1 MHELR
6 LTLRALARQPAY
18 TVSAVLSLALG
29 IGANTAIFSLL
40 DQALLRPL
48 PVRNPEELVF
58 LYQPGPLD
66 GSSSSDEQGGPSF
79 SYPFF
84 RGLQQQQAAFTGLA
98 GARRLEANLAYGGE
112 ASPGTAHRVSGNYFD
127 VLGVGAALGRPL
139 GPEDDRIAGAHPV
152 AVLSHR
158 YWTARWGADPG
169 MLNRTILVNG
179 QPLTIVGV
187 AAKGFDGERRG
198 ATVDVFV
205 PITMNRELMPDWN
218 GFDDRR
224 DHWAT
229 LVGRLKPGLT
239 LDAAATILN
248 VAYRAQLEEDLATRR
263 GPRGEEYRRAYRA
276 KRIVLRPGQWGRGGL
291 RERAGPPLLLL
302 MAMTMLVLL
311 MACANVTSLQLA
323 RGTARAHEVAVRL
336 ALGASR
342 LRLMRHLL
350 RESFV
355 LAGAA
360 AAVGLLIAYGIVR
373 GLLAALPGGTSTVLT
388 AGLDGRV
395 LLFCLALAVA
405 ATVLFGLYPSVQ
417 ASRPDLVGSLKTH
430 GGETSPASAAGLF
443 RRSLVTLQVAVS
455 LLLLV
460 CAGLLARS
468 FVGLTRI
475 DLGIRTDRLLTFSI
489 DPKLSR
495 YTDARAL
502 ALYDEVTSRLAALPG
517 GALVS
522 ASRVPAIAG
531 NTSSGNITVEGFT
544 PPDED
549 ASDTSFNVVGPD
561 YFRTMGIPLVA
572 GREFTGRDD
581 ASAPKVA
588 VVNETFVRQF
598 LAGREPLGRRFGWG
612 VGNRVKPDIEIVG
625 IARDSKYSSMREAP
639 PAVYYVPYRQA
650 TQQSGLQFYVRTT
663 TGDPQAL
670 APAVRSTVAAVDPS
684 VPVRDLKTMRR
695 QIEDNVRADRL
706 LSVFTACFAGLAS
719 LLGAIGLYGV
729 LAYDVAR
736 RTREIGV
743 RVALGAQ
750 AAQVRRLV
758 FRQTALVLAV
768 GTAAG
773 LAAAAGAGKLLQAVL
788 FGTVPWD
795 PLVYGSALTLVV
807 LMALVAAY
815 VPARRASSVDPM
827 VALRNE

>member
-1 MHELR
+1 VHELR

-58 LYQPGPLD
+58 LYQPGPLE

-84 RGLQQQQAAFTGLA
+84 RGLQQEQAAFTGLA
-98 GARRLEANLAYGGE
+98 GARRLEANLASGGE
-112 ASPGTAHRVSGNYFD
+112 AWPGMAHRVSGNYFD
-127 VLGVGAALGRPL
+127 VLGVGAALGRLL
-139 GPEDDRIAGAHPV
+139 GPEDDRTAGAHPV

-158 YWTARWGADPG
+158 YWTARWAADPG

-179 QPLTIVGV
+179 QPMTIVGV

-198 ATVDVFV
+198 DSVDVFV
-205 PITMNRELMPDWN
+205 PISMNRELVPDWN

-224 DHWAT
+224 DHWVT
-229 LVGRLKPGLT
+229 LFGRLKPGLT
-239 LDAAATILN
+239 PEAAAAILD
-248 VAYRAQLEEDLATRR
+248 VTYRAQLEDDLATRR
-263 GPRGEEYRRAYRA
+263 TPRGEEYRRTYRA

-323 RGTARAHEVAVRL
+323 RGTARAREVAVRL

-350 RESFV
+350 GESFV
-355 LAGAA
+355 LAGVA

-373 GLLAALPGGTSTVLT
+373 GLLAGLPGGTSTILS
-388 AGLDGRV
+388 AALDGRV
-395 LLFCLALAVA
+395 LLFCLALAS
-405 ATVLFGLYPSVQ
+405 ATTVVFGLYPSVQ
-417 ASRPDLVGSLKTH
+417 ASRPDLVSSLKTL

-468 FVGLTRI
+468 FVGLIRV
-475 DLGIRTDRLLTFSI
+475 DLGIRPDRLLTFSI

-495 YTDARAL
+495 YTDTRAL
-502 ALYDEVTSRLAALPG
+502 AFYDEVISRLGALPG

-522 ASRVPAIAG
+522 ASHVPAIAG
-531 NTSSGNITVEGFT
+531 SASSGNITVEGFT
-544 PPDED
+544 PPSED

-572 GREFTGRDD
+572 GREFTIRDD

-625 IARDSKYSSMREAP
+625 VARDSKYSSMREAA

-650 TQQSGLQFYVRTT
+650 TRQSGLQFYVRT

-670 APAVRSTVAAVDPS
+670 APAVRHTVAAVDPS

-719 LLGAIGLYGV
+719 LLAAIGLYGV
-729 LAYDVAR
+729 LAYDVSR
-736 RTREIGV
+736 RTREIGI
-743 RVALGAQ
+743 RMALGAR

-758 FRQTALVLAV
+758 FRQVAVVLAV

-773 LAAAAGAGKLLQAVL
+773 VAAAAGAGKLLQAVL

-795 PLVYGSALTLVV
+795 PLVYAAALTLVV
-807 LMALVAAY
+807 VMALVASY